1 MKEPPSLVP
10 IDASALDRIAAL
22 HAESFVPLGERAW
35 TRQDFAELLAT
46 PGVVGWVLSVDDED
60 MGFALYRIVADEA
73 ELLTIAVRPAWR
85 RQGVGRVLLDAIAAG
100 ARGAGAQ
107 TFFLE
112 VGADNPPARS
122 LYESQGFSVV
132 GTRRGYYR
140 RGDGPMADGLVMRLI
155 LGP

>member
-1 MKEPPSLVP
+1 M
-10 IDASALDRIAAL
+10 

-46 PGVVGWVLSVDDED
+46 PGVFGSLLRADDED
-60 MGFALYRIVADEA
+60 MGFALYRSVADEA

-85 RQGVGRVLLDAIAAG
+85 RQGVGRVLLDAIAAD
-100 ARGAGAQ
+100 ARVAGAQ
-107 TFFLE
+107 TLFLE

-122 LYESQGFSVV
+122 LYESRGFSVV

-140 RGDGPMADGLVMRLI
+140 RGDGPMADGLVMRLT
-155 LGP
+155 LVA